1 MRQTVPV
8 LVILLLA
15 SLGCA
20 AWFEGSPLPAGA
32 HPHYTAG
39 LPPFHDDLSP
49 WGDWLRVEPWGWVW
63 TPWDV
68 EPGWRP
74 YTDGRWVWT
83 DLGWTWVSELPW
95 GWAPF
100 HYGRWTYHPYYGWLW
115 VPGTDW
121 APAWVAWRQG
131 HGWIGW
137 APLPPDIRWRFGIGL
152 DLGASTSA
160 SSSWSARRSGS
171 KSSRATA
178 GNAVGA
184 SRAGAPKGSAPSLR
198 LRLRREPEP

>member
-83 DLGWTWVSELPW
+83 DLGWTWVSERPW

-152 DLGASTSA
+152 DLGGLDLGIVIVELEREKKREQELQSN
-160 SSSWSARRSGS
+160 RRERRGG
-171 KSSRATA
+171 KQ
-178 GNAVGA
+178 G
-184 SRAGAPKGSAPSLR
+184 GSAEGQR
-198 LRLRREPEP
+198 PEPPPPPGA